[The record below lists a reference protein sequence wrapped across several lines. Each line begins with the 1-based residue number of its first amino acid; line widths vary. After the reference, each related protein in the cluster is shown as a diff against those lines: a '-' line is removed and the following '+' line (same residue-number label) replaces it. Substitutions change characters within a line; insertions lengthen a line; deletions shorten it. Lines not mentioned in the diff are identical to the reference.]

1 MLQSPCTYL
10 QNLPAPK
17 RVHTLLRKS
26 VVVMTTSDDRKHHS
40 DFYLL
45 PRHSVSQPSAVSH
58 AHSPVFEGSF
68 GLDCGS
74 PYSLHPW
81 RRKWQLTPI
90 FLPGKIPWTEKSGG
104 LQSMGSQR
112 VGHDRA
118 HISMYKVHQGKKA
131 KKPDTILIL
140 PPRSWMTLRKSLNLS
155 ESLLLHL

>member
-90 FLPGKIPWTEKSGG
+90 FLPGKSDRQKSLAGYKPWNHK
-104 LQSMGSQR
+104 R
-112 VGHDRA
+112 VGHN
-118 HISMYKVHQGKKA
+118 
-131 KKPDTILIL
+131 
-140 PPRSWMTLRKSLNLS
+140 SLTKQQQ
-155 ESLLLHL
+155 HT